1 MKWLILG
8 AGGHSRVVADAV
20 LAAWPEATIA
30 GHLDDDPAVI
40 GKTILG
46 RRVLGP
52 ISSID
57 RWEHDAIALGIGD
70 NRVRASLYDRLAADH
85 RMPQVVHPRATVSP
99 SVTIGDACVVFAGS
113 VVNAGAVLR
122 ENVIVNT
129 GATVDH
135 DAVLEA
141 HAHAGPGS
149 HVNGGCLLGRGSLLT
164 TGVIVGHYVKI
175 GEWTVVGAGS
185 VVLSDLPGRVLAY
198 GAPAKV
204 ARALD

>member
-30 GHLDDDPAVI
+30 GHLDDDHAKV
-40 GKTILG
+40 GDTILG
-46 RRVLGP
+46 RPVLGL

-70 NRVRASLYDRLAADH
+70 NLVRASLFERLAPHH
-85 RMPQVVHPRATVSP
+85 RMPRVVHPRATVSP
-99 SVTIGDACVVFAGS
+99 SVTIGDATVLFAGT

-141 HAHAGPGS
+141 HAHVGPGS
-149 HVNGGCLLGRGSLLT
+149 TVNGGCVLGRGALLT
-164 TGVIVGHYVKI
+164 TGVIVGHYVRI

-185 VVLSDLPGRVLAY
+185 VVLHDLPGRVLAY

-204 ARALD
+204 ARALG